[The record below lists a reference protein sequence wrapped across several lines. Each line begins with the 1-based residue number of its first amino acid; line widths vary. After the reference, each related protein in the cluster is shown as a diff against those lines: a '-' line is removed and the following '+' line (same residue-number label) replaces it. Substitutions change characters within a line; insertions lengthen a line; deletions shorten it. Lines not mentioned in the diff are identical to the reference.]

1 MYVHSCV
8 SLPESRSYSQR
19 KCKSDK
25 KSSRPTHKH
34 ARTMAI
40 TNESIHYEA
49 PLRAQAACAVQ
60 KSHQAVRVDPRQESA
75 FQSILCRLTEGLST
89 KHILPSAENAAHLT
103 IPWLPQM
110 KMIKGQDHPVFWL
123 NCNDDS
129 WFTIDSPIRKKIMLR
144 FDDSKQFPSRSP
156 KSTSFPRTTRA
167 ARSPLGPKGALWA
180 KAVRQPNYSGARSEL
195 SKREHWYNTQLFV
208 KPWSHTQF
216 KISPKH
222 SLWT

>member
-34 ARTMAI
+34 ARSMAI

-110 KMIKGQDHPVFWL
+110 KMIKGQHHPVFWL

-129 WFTIDSPIRKKIMLR
+129 WFTIDSPIERR
-144 FDDSKQFPSRSP
+144 SCWDSMIPNSSP
-156 KSTSFPRTTRA
+156 GGRPNPLL
-167 ARSPLGPKGALWA
+167 SPAPLVQLGAL
-180 KAVRQPNYSGARSEL
+180 GAQRWPFGPWLSAQLLRSSQRGLQETL
-195 SKREHWYNTQLFV
+195 
-208 KPWSHTQF
+208 KPHPVLQN
-216 KISPKH
+216 IR
-222 SLWT
+222 